1 MRPCA
6 VLAGPVERDT
16 EVGVLLQQP
25 GEVVVVADADLAAAG
40 VDGLEQLHV
49 VGHDLHVVGDPALD
63 DLLGPVA
70 AVQVDEAGHQ
80 ALGVGRGLVAHA
92 DAALPLRVAERGV
105 GVLGVQLGGV
115 DLLGVVDDGARTH
128 GQAVPAGVAVA
139 QVLGHRCVEHR
150 GVDGLQHA
158 LLAGVPEHAGV
169 DGHEHVGGGVGAL
182 GLEPLEQLGVVAV
195 EELHGQPGLVG
206 ELRERLLQGVVPRGV
221 HLQVGLLA
229 AEQAAAGQRE
239 GSEQRRGQRG
249 QGAGEGTAHRV
260 TPGLGGG
267 WSCPLGRER
276 RAERKVSQPFATHE
290 VVTSAQTG
298 PGNDRSPWRRT
309 PRGGVAPGALA
320 VGSSRP
326 MPVRPG
332 GRRVRRVRPPRAR
345 RRAAGRW
352 PCPRRRP
359 GCAAPRRSCGRPDGC
374 RS

>member
-1 MRPCA
+1 MRAGA
-6 VLAGPVERDT
+6 VLAGPVEGDA
-16 EVGVLLQQP
+16 EVGVLVQEP

-63 DLLGPVA
+63 DLLGAVA
-70 AVQVDEAGHQ
+70 AVQVDQARDE

-92 DAALPLRVAERGV
+92 DATLPLRVAERGV

-115 DLLGVVDDGARTH
+115 GLLGVVDDGPRTH

-139 QVLGHRCVEHR
+139 QVLGHRGVEDR

-169 DGHEHVGGGVGAL
+169 DGHEHVGGGVGPL

-195 EELHGQPGLVG
+195 EELHGQAGLVG
-206 ELRERLLQGVVPRGV
+206 ELRERLLQGVVPCGV
-221 HLQVGLLA
+221 DLQVGLLA
-229 AEQAAAGQRE
+229 AEQAAAGERE
-239 GSEQRRGQRG
+239 GPSPGTT
-249 QGAGEGTAHRV
+249 GAPGAAPRV
-260 TPGLGGG
+260 
-267 WSCPLGRER
+267 
-276 RAERKVSQPFATHE
+276 
-290 VVTSAQTG
+290 
-298 PGNDRSPWRRT
+298 
-309 PRGGVAPGALA
+309 GGVAPGALA

-332 GRRVRRVRPPRAR
+332 GRRVGLVRRPRAR
-345 RRAAGRW
+345 RRGAGRW